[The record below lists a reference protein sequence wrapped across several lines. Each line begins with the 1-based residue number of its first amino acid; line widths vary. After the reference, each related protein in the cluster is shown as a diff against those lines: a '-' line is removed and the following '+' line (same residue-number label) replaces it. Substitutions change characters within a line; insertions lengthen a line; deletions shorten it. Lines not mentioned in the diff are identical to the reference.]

1 MLKWLRSSFI
11 AGVIVLTPL
20 AVTYLAVS
28 WTFSLIDGLVGVPL
42 QSLFKVR
49 VPGLGA
55 LITLALILLAG
66 TLASNYAGR
75 QVLHLMDWVVLRVP
89 VIRKIYHTM
98 KQIVDSLV
106 AGRQTAFQRVV
117 MIEYPRRGLYTIGF
131 VTGETLTAV
140 LGCQPPEGVEE
151 KALLNVFVPT
161 TPNPTSGMLV
171 FLPPGQVTP
180 LSLSVEDGL
189 KLVIS
194 GGVVGPAG
202 AAANGTLTPKSDKEA

>member
-20 AVTYLAVS
+20 AVTYLAVA

-42 QSLFKVR
+42 QTLFKVR
-49 VPGLGA
+49 IPGLGA

-66 TLASNYAGR
+66 NLASNYAGR
-75 QVLHLMDWVVLRVP
+75 QVLHLMDRVVLRVP

-98 KQIVDSLV
+98 KQLVDSLV
-106 AGRQTAFQRVV
+106 AGQQTAFQRVV
-117 MIEYPRRGLYTIGF
+117 MIEYPRPGLYAIGF
-131 VTGETLTAV
+131 VTGETPSAV
-140 LGCQPPEGVEE
+140 LGCQPPERVEE
-151 KALLNVFVPT
+151 KGLLNVFVPT

-171 FLPPGQVTP
+171 LLPSGQVTP

-202 AAANGTLTPKSDKEA
+202 GAADATLTPKPDKEA